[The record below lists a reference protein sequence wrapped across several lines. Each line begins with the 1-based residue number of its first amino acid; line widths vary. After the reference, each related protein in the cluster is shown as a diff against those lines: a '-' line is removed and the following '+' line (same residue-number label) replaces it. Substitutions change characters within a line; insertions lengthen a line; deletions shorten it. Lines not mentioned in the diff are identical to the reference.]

1 MSIEA
6 GTLYVV
12 ATPIGHL
19 DDLSGR
25 AKEVLA
31 AVELIVAEDTR
42 RSRILLQH
50 HALHTPL
57 LSLHEHNEAA
67 RVPMLIDR
75 LRQGAAIA
83 LVSDAGTPLICDPG
97 YRLVSAAHAA
107 GIRVIPV
114 PGPSAVIAALS
125 VAGLP
130 VDRFAFEGYLPA
142 RASARRARLKQLKHE
157 PRTLVL
163 FEAPHRILEAVGDA
177 RDILGAERPAAL
189 LRELTKVHETV
200 RSAALREL
208 YEYLR
213 ADPQH
218 CLGEFVLVIAPS
230 PARTDDADLHRM
242 LEALLKQ
249 LPLRQAVA
257 AAAEATGRPRN
268 EVYALALSLKRDR

>member
-1 MSIEA
+1 VSIEA
-6 GTLYVV
+6 GVLYVV

-25 AKEVLA
+25 AREVLA

-42 RSRILLQH
+42 RSRILLRH
-50 HALHTPL
+50 YALRTPL

-67 RVPMLIDR
+67 RVPILVDR
-75 LRQGAAIA
+75 LRRGAAIA

-97 YRLVSAAHAA
+97 HRLVSAAHAA

-142 RASARRARLKQLKHE
+142 RAPARRARLKQLKHE
-157 PRTLVL
+157 PRTLVV
-163 FEAPHRILEAVGDA
+163 FEAPHRILEAIADA
-177 RDILGAERPAAL
+177 CDILGAERPAAL

-200 RSAALREL
+200 RSATLIEL

-218 CLGEFVLVIAPS
+218 CLGEFVLVFAPG
-230 PARTDDADLHRM
+230 PASTDDADLRRM

-257 AAAEATGRPRN
+257 AAAAATGRPRN